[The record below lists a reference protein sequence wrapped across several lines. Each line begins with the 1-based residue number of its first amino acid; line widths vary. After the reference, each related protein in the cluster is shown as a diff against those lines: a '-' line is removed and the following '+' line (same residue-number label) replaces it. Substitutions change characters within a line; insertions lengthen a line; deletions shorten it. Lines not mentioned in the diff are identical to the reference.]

1 MTFLLCIFTFGVKGE
16 ERVVGGKRV
25 TGDERSLYQWKHSFP
40 PGPLLLSPQTHFHF
54 SPQIPFYF
62 PTQIIFYF
70 SFKPTFTSPQTPF
83 HGNFQ
88 LQAFLNSQVH
98 GQYCVDQVRC
108 QPLMISFESY
118 FKLFNIS
125 NENTKSINDTI
136 QKSFKTSKIQIL
148 LLDIHR
154 WLISAAH
161 CMVNSCS
168 FLPQCVCIHGVNMY
182 PILSNTFPCICLFLF

>member
-1 MTFLLCIFTFGVKGE
+1 MDKKSYWRKCVYDCFRCLHQNMTFLLCIFKFGVKGE

-40 PGPLLLSPQTHFHF
+40 PDALLLSPQTHFHF

-62 PTQIIFYF
+62 SPDPLLLSHPDHLLFFLQTHF
-70 SFKPTFTSPQTPF
+70 PPQTPF

-108 QPLMISFESY
+108 QPLMISFENN

-125 NENTKSINDTI
+125 NANTKSINDTI
-136 QKSFKTSKIQIL
+136 
-148 LLDIHR
+148 
-154 WLISAAH
+154 
-161 CMVNSCS
+161 
-168 FLPQCVCIHGVNMY
+168 
-182 PILSNTFPCICLFLF
+182 

>member
-1 MTFLLCIFTFGVKGE
+1 MKGPSIN
-16 ERVVGGKRV
+16 GN
-25 TGDERSLYQWKHSFP
+25 TLFP
-40 PGPLLLSPQTHFHF
+40 QM
-54 SPQIPFYF
+54 PFYF
-62 PTQIIFYF
+62 PP
-70 SFKPTFTSPQTPF
+70 KPTFTFPPRSPFTFPPRSSFIFPSNPLSLPPQTPF

-161 CMVNSCS
+161 CMVNSCC
-168 FLPQCVCIHGVNMY
+168 FFATICMY
-182 PILSNTFPCICLFLF
+182 TWGKYVSKGM

>member
-40 PGPLLLSPQTHFHF
+40 PDPPSLSLRSSFTFPPNPLSL
-54 SPQIPFYF
+54 
-62 PTQIIFYF
+62 
-70 SFKPTFTSPQTPF
+70 SPQTPF

-168 FLPQCVCIHGVNMY
+168 FLPQYVCIHGVNMY

>member
-1 MTFLLCIFTFGVKGE
+1 METLFSPRSPFTFPPNPL
-16 ERVVGGKRV
+16 
-25 TGDERSLYQWKHSFP
+25 SLFP
-40 PGPLLLSPQTHFHF
+40 PDPLLLSHPDHLLFFLQTHFHF
-54 SPQIPFYF
+54 P
-62 PTQIIFYF
+62 
-70 SFKPTFTSPQTPF
+70 PQTPF